1 MAYTIKA
8 VRNNGNYVV
17 TNPVGVW
24 QDSDLWYKGSGGL
37 KDCSLDDS
45 DTSSGW
51 TNVYAQRKTYD
62 SKPSDSDLNTIQGYL
77 PSDNKTLFPDS
88 GTNSGTSLIATV
100 VTE

>member
-17 TNPVGVW
+17 VTDPVG
-24 QDSDLWYKGSGGL
+24 DLWYKGSGGL

-51 TNVYAQRKTYD
+51 TNVYNERKTYD
-62 SKPSDSDLNTIQGYL
+62 NKPSDSDVSTIQGYL

-88 GTNSGTSLIATV
+88 GPNKGTSLIATV